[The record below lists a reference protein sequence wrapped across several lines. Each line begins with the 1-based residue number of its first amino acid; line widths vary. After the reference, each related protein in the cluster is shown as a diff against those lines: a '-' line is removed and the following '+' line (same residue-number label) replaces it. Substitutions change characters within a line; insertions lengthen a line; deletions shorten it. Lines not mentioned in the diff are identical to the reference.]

1 MMTRWLGLTLIG
13 FVVGIPYWGSARAD
27 SGDTNQT
34 PGRLRLELDLVD
46 GSHLIGLPKTAS
58 VPFRWSYAV
67 IDIAWKDIR
76 SITIGEG
83 RDTATILMQNR
94 DRLTGSFIFGNV
106 GLTTPFGDVQIDTP
120 HVTWINVVRP
130 VSERMAGEE
139 RVVFIGG
146 VRLEM
151 AWIQPGEFKMGAD
164 DGRDDEKPVHRV
176 RISKGFWM
184 GKHEVT
190 QELWE
195 QVMGQNPSGF
205 RGGRNPV
212 DSVSWRDCQI
222 FMGALNGMVPG
233 SGFRLPTE
241 AEWEYACRA
250 GTTNAFYTG
259 NADSDADDI
268 AWHSGNSGG
277 TTHPVGQKQANAW
290 GLHDISGNVGEWCS
304 DFWDDVYP
312 SGLVLDP
319 MGPSSGTGR
328 ILRGGSWNV
337 STVSCRSAN
346 RFNVGPS
353 EVGRDAGLR
362 VVVVDR

>member
-1 MMTRWLGLTLIG
+1 
-13 FVVGIPYWGSARAD
+13 
-27 SGDTNQT
+27 
-34 PGRLRLELDLVD
+34 
-46 GSHLIGLPKTAS
+46 
-58 VPFRWSYAV
+58 
-67 IDIAWKDIR
+67 
-76 SITIGEG
+76 
-83 RDTATILMQNR
+83 
-94 DRLTGSFIFGNV
+94 
-106 GLTTPFGDVQIDTP
+106 
-120 HVTWINVVRP
+120 
-130 VSERMAGEE
+130 
-139 RVVFIGG
+139 
-146 VRLEM
+146 
-151 AWIQPGEFKMGAD
+151 MGAD